1 MRPLPNMMITMK
13 IKFKPMPGLTIAV
26 LICLGILLTLG
37 TWQYR
42 RLQWKTAL
50 LEQIDQAAHGA
61 PFRSLSDINARLA
74 QGVPV
79 DFRRVSLRVNFIS
92 PPVNDG
98 TPFHLNRSNGKSFSW
113 RLYQPVMDGDILAY
127 VATREFTD
135 TQKENPPARIDGQK
149 DIIGYVRLVQ
159 VPNWTL
165 PQSNPETNRWFAFD
179 AAPELLDWSYNKT
192 IETAYYIDHVEHVGE
207 VENLPVLMPE
217 IANNHL
223 DYMLTW
229 YSFVFI
235 LLVIYALV
243 HRKQGRL
250 WIERD

>member
-1 MRPLPNMMITMK
+1 MMMTMK
-13 IKFKPMPGLTIAV
+13 IKFKPMPGLSVVV

-42 RLQWKTAL
+42 RLQWKTVL
-50 LEQIDQAAHGA
+50 LEQIDQAAHSA
-61 PFRSLSDINARLA
+61 PFRSLADINAHLA
-74 QGVPV
+74 QGKPV
-79 DFRRVSLRVNFIS
+79 DFRRVSLRANFIS
-92 PPVNDG
+92 PPLNDG
-98 TPFHLNRSNGKSFSW
+98 VPFHLNRSNGKSFSW
-113 RLYQPVMDGDILAY
+113 RLYQPVRDGDILAY

-135 TQKENPPARIDGQK
+135 TQKENPPARIDGPK

-159 VPNWTL
+159 VANWAI
-165 PQSNPETNRWFAFD
+165 PQSNLEANRWFAFN
-179 AAPELLDWSYNKT
+179 AAPELLDWSHRKT
-192 IETAYYIDHVEHVGE
+192 IETAYYINLVEHVDS

-217 IANNHL
+217 IVNNHL

-229 YSFVFI
+229 YSFAFI

-243 HRKQGRL
+243 HKKQGRL